1 MWRLFITILFA
12 ASIVAASIVDDLK
25 ELAELAK
32 ENLLSEE
39 EFARGKHILLAERA
53 AQLQDT
59 VSKLKELAELAKENL
74 LSEEEYVNGKH
85 ILLSERAAQLQDTV
99 SKKKLLTLSGAP
111 GAGTPEKR
119 RATQIPQGVGGA
131 SAWLK
136 SDNAKLVLGSAG
148 DTDLFRAGEG
158 HLKTSGKLTA
168 DGLCLGSECISE
180 FADGSPWAEATSGNI
195 ARSTG
200 KVGIGTTQPRSK
212 LHITGGDI
220 EIGSLDTRGPSD
232 DNGFIPSG
240 RILFKKCH
248 TVGCTSGTGQYHMG
262 AIGTYTSNGYA
273 GGLAFYARRSSAEH
287 LIATKALR
295 CTATAWILIVAES
308 FAKF

>member
-1 MWRLFITILFA
+1 MWRLFITTLLA

-39 EFARGKHILLAERA
+39 EYN
-53 AQLQDT
+53 T
-59 VSKLKELAELAKENL
+59 AKQ
-74 LSEEEYVNGKH
+74 

-99 SKKKLLTLSGAP
+99 REKKQLSLS
-111 GAGTPEKR
+111 TEKRR

-295 CTATAWILIVAES
+295 CTATAWMLTVAES